1 MWQEFLSLFKAPVTG
16 LKEPSEKEKL
26 LTIFIKMGVI
36 SLITSFLVLFRLL
49 ILNGSLGS
57 NSAFKMMFGSSAEF
71 MKIGGGAIFGMM
83 VLSLVLFAGFIAL
96 VAVTI
101 MLIGRIFK
109 SKISY
114 KTSLALATNYSYML
128 GIAFI
133 LGFITSL
140 FSLILTLIILVAGF
154 LYYDLVLTTVVKN
167 MLNVEKENKLF
178 WVTFGMKMALIACIT
193 LIVWIATRI
202 VGADFSKLF
211 IAIGMKSIYKTVMDL
226 GTKALSSMF

>member
-49 ILNGSLGS
+49 IFNGSLS
-57 NSAFKMMFGSSAEF
+57 NSTAFKMMFGSGAEF
-71 MKIGGGAIFGMM
+71 LKIGGGAVFGMM
-83 VLSLVLFAGFIAL
+83 VLSLVLFAGFLAL

-109 SKISY
+109 AKISY
-114 KTSLALATNYSYML
+114 KTALALATNYSYML

-140 FSLILTLIILVAGF
+140 FSSILTLIILVAGL
-154 LYYDLVLTTVVKN
+154 LYYDMALTIVVRN
-167 MLNVEKENKLF
+167 MLNVEKENKVF
-178 WVTFGMKMALIACIT
+178 WISFGMKMALIACT
-193 LIVWIATRI
+193 ALIVWVATRI
-202 VGADFSKLF
+202 VGTEFSKLF
-211 IAIGMKSIYKTVMDL
+211 IAVEMNSIYGVVMQL
-226 GTKALSSMF
+226 GAKALGSIF